1 MGRDALPGNN
11 FPGKENAMF
20 RDALEGTGAFDPPTD
35 KERTQRTLQYIWCR
49 PALDE
54 VVALTA
60 AALHREVDD
69 VLTQDVYEHLDQAD
83 EMLSVYQGSTL
94 VGYMLLTFPLEGL
107 VYIAG
112 TMVDPKFHGVG
123 IKARATQVVM
133 NRHSD
138 RRYFA
143 GRTQSSIV
151 WASVTRSAKVVLP
164 STQGREVESEMVEM
178 RQRLVEGLGMDDAIH
193 EGFYGGPLYG
203 EKPTH
208 RDEAVQAWWDTFIN
222 FERGDAVLYIARL

>member
-1 MGRDALPGNN
+1 
-11 FPGKENAMF
+11 MF
-20 RDALEGTGAFDPPTD
+20 MYILQDCIPDGITAGEYRKRQELQVSLEY
-35 KERTQRTLQYIWCR
+35 LWHR
-49 PALDE
+49 PSIDE

-69 VLTQDVYEHLDQAD
+69 VLTQDVCEHLDQAD

-133 NRHSD
+133 GKCSG

-151 WASVTRSAKVVLP
+151 WASVTRSASAVLP
-164 STQGREVESEMVEM
+164 STKVGEPEPQMVKM
-178 RQRLVEGLGMDDAIH
+178 RQRLVEELGMDGAIH

-203 EKPTH
+203 AKPAH